1 MNEITT
7 LDLNLILSKHKQEFT
22 KLIQDIENIIMDIKI
37 YIIER
42 DNFKTLYHYYRDS
55 ILRTPIVICNNYN
68 KSKIKCNFTADS
80 ETTISVKSDRMYFY
94 YNFHFNHI
102 IFKIL
107 KKKRF
112 FKKNEYYINYNAEWL
127 FNRYI
132 SIDTANLNLQDL
144 MDLKEILINV
154 LSTIKDNKI
163 MENIEEQ
170 LASVLKKLIPSLCT

>member
-1 MNEITT
+1 MNETT
-7 LDLNLILSKHKQEFT
+7 NPDLDLILYKYKQEFT
-22 KLIQDIENIIMDIKI
+22 KLIQDIENVVMDIKI
-37 YIIER
+37 YIMER

-55 ILRTPIVICNNYN
+55 LLRTPIIIHNDYN

-112 FKKNEYYINYNAEWL
+112 FKKNEYYVNYNVEWL

>member
-7 LDLNLILSKHKQEFT
+7 LDLNLILSKHKQEFK
-22 KLIQDIENIIMDIKI
+22 KLIQDIEDIIMDIKI

-42 DNFKTLYHYYRDS
+42 DNFRTLYRYYRDGLLH
-55 ILRTPIVICNNYN
+55 IPIIIHNNYN

-80 ETTISVKSDRMYFY
+80 ETTISVQLDRMYFY
-94 YNFHFNHI
+94 YNFHSNHI

-112 FKKNEYYINYNAEWL
+112 FKKNEYYVNYNAKWL
-127 FNRYI
+127 FSRYI
-132 SIDTANLNLQDL
+132 AINTKTLNLQDL
-144 MDLKEILINV
+144 VDLKDILINI
-154 LSTIKDNKI
+154 LTTIKDNKI

-170 LASVLKKLIPSLCT
+170 LASALKNVNI